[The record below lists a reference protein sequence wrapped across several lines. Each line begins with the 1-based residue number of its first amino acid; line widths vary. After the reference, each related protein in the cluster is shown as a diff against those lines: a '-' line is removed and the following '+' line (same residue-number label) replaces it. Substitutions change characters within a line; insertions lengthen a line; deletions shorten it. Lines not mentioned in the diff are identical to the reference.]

1 MLYVHHVGCCA
12 CDVRYECLVASEDD
26 ITEIPSGYG
35 CPKECSGDKVIWK
48 HPHGKCV
55 CVDNPCEVTIV
66 TDIAYCVTSILCN
79 VYSM

>member
-12 CDVRYECLVASEDD
+12 CDVRYECLVDSKDD
-26 ITEIPSGYG
+26 ITEIPAGYG

-55 CVDNPCEVTIV
+55 CVDNPCEVIIV

-79 VYSM
+79 V